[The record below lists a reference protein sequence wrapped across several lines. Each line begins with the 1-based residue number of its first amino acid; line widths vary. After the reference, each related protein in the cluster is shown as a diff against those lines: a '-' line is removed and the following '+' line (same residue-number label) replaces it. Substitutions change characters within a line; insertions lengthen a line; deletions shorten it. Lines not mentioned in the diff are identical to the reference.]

1 DARSSLLRSAQLAAS
16 PLGGL
21 TPADVPLIE
30 AEILS
35 EQPGPP
41 HPEANPYYCNGRAR
55 NLMHRAERCERF
67 SGNAIR

>member
-1 DARSSLLRSAQLAAS
+1 HDARSSLLRSTQLAAS

-41 HPEANPYYCNGRAR
+41 HFGLILESYREDSR
-55 NLMHRAERCERF
+55 NRGSR
-67 SGNAIR
+67 ND